1 MTISRS
7 SISTLIKRKPSG
19 KEKKRRKKRRK
30 NTGKS

>member
-19 KEKKRRKKRRK
+19 KEKKKRKKRKKNTRK
-30 NTGKS
+30 N